1 MHYVLHAELNAT
13 VPQRRKKAKHTGIK
27 STPPPFVALLLPHT
41 STSNSSCFICRR
53 PGLKLTVVSTAE
65 KNSVFLRKK
74 VLISYGSRWCVKL
87 LPESKF
93 TTEALERLPVYS
105 DITNINIISITEII
119 LYLWE
124 IALENEQTGIDFVN
138 KINFHDSTISSLP
151 DSLKLL

>member
-13 VPQRRKKAKHTGIK
+13 VPQRRKKAKHTEIK
-27 STPPPFVALLLPHT
+27 STPPPFVALLLPPT

-65 KNSVFLRKK
+65 KNSVFLKK
-74 VLISYGSRWCVKL
+74 VLIFYGSRWCVKL

-105 DITNINIISITEII
+105 DITNINRISITEII

-124 IALENEQTGIDFVN
+124 IALENERTGIDFVN

>member
-1 MHYVLHAELNAT
+1 MPRYLKEEKRRSIQKLKAHLLRLSLCCYRIP
-13 VPQRRKKAKHTGIK
+13 PQVT
-27 STPPPFVALLLPHT
+27 
-41 STSNSSCFICRR
+41 CRR

-105 DITNINIISITEII
+105 DITNINRISITEII

-124 IALENEQTGIDFVN
+124 IALENERTGIDFVN
-138 KINFHDSTISSLP
+138 KINFHDSTLSSLP

>member
-13 VPQRRKKAKHTGIK
+13 VPQRRKKAKHTEIK
-27 STPPPFVALLLPHT
+27 STPPPFVALLLPPT
-41 STSNSSCFICRR
+41 SSSFICRR

-105 DITNINIISITEII
+105 DITNINRISLTEII
-119 LYLWE
+119 LCLWE
-124 IALENEQTGIDFVN
+124 IALENERTGIDFVN
-138 KINFHDSTISSLP
+138 KINFHDSIISSLP

>member
-1 MHYVLHAELNAT
+1 MHYVLQAELNAT

-53 PGLKLTVVSTAE
+53 PGLKLTVKSTAE

-93 TTEALERLPVYS
+93 TTEALERLP
-105 DITNINIISITEII
+105 DITNINRISITEII

-124 IALENEQTGIDFVN
+124 IALENERTGIDFVN